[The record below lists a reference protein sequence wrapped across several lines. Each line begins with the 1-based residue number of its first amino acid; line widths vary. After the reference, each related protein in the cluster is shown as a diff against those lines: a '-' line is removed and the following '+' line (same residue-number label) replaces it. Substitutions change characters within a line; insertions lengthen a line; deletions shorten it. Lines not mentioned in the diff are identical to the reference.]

1 MPYPVAAVVG
11 QSAVR
16 RALPLLAVDPGLK
29 GVLISGPPGSS
40 KSLLARSFPSLNREK
55 KFVELPL
62 NVTEDHLLGGLDFE
76 RTLKEGKPVFSMG
89 LLAQA
94 HGGAVCVEDVNL
106 LDAGLAGHLAAALDT
121 GIVQIERE
129 GLSAIVP
136 AGFLL
141 IGTYNPDEGEVAP
154 ALRERVGLLVEANPA
169 TAIDER
175 MEIIRRVAEYEKDP
189 AAFSRSCAEEM
200 ETIRTAIAQA
210 RARLAQIEIA
220 NEDIQRLSEIALS
233 LGVAGNRADLFAVRA
248 ARASAALAGRDAVS
262 EDDMIAAIQL
272 VLIPRATVI
281 PQTQRPT
288 QDRPDATD
296 SSERQH
302 DEKQGED
309 DGGRQ
314 SALEDLLIQA
324 VDAMPP
330 KEALEVSGQK
340 SGRSASGRRV
350 EAMSME
356 RGRYVRSATRRA
368 SGGKVA
374 VDATLR
380 AAAPFQAARR
390 AGESPHKKRV
400 RITTDDLR
408 YKRFKR
414 RSGMLFIFAVDASG
428 SMALNRMAQAKG
440 ALTRLLQQA
449 YLRRDKVAL
458 LSFRG
463 ERAETLLA
471 PTRSVELAKRLV
483 DAIPSGGATPVA
495 VGLLRALEIARI
507 ARAQGQP
514 QALVVLFTDG
524 RANAG
529 LRAAGAEAIRD
540 ELRQL
545 GARLRTE
552 GVRSVVIDTKSRFLA
567 GGEGKALADLIGG
580 RYVYLPR
587 ADADSV
593 ANAVTSIAREV

>member
-1 MPYPVAAVVG
+1 
-11 QSAVR
+11 
-16 RALPLLAVDPGLK
+16 
-29 GVLISGPPGSS
+29 
-40 KSLLARSFPSLNREK
+40 
-55 KFVELPL
+55 
-62 NVTEDHLLGGLDFE
+62 
-76 RTLKEGKPVFSMG
+76 
-89 LLAQA
+89 
-94 HGGAVCVEDVNL
+94 
-106 LDAGLAGHLAAALDT
+106 
-121 GIVQIERE
+121 
-129 GLSAIVP
+129 
-136 AGFLL
+136 
-141 IGTYNPDEGEVAP
+141 
-154 ALRERVGLLVEANPA
+154 
-169 TAIDER
+169 
-175 MEIIRRVAEYEKDP
+175 
-189 AAFSRSCAEEM
+189 
-200 ETIRTAIAQA
+200 
-210 RARLAQIEIA
+210 
-220 NEDIQRLSEIALS
+220 
-233 LGVAGNRADLFAVRA
+233 
-248 ARASAALAGRDAVS
+248 
-262 EDDMIAAIQL
+262 
-272 VLIPRATVI
+272 
-281 PQTQRPT
+281 
-288 QDRPDATD
+288 
-296 SSERQH
+296 
-302 DEKQGED
+302 
-309 DGGRQ
+309 
-314 SALEDLLIQA
+314 
-324 VDAMPP
+324 MPP
-330 KEALEVSGQK
+330 KEVLEASRQK
-340 SGRSASGRRV
+340 GGRSTSGRRV

-356 RGRYVRSATRRA
+356 RGRYVRSAAHRTP
-368 SGGKVA
+368 GGKVA

-390 AGESPHKKRV
+390 AGESSREKRV
-400 RITTDDLR
+400 KITTDDLR
-408 YKRFKR
+408 YKRFKC

-463 ERAETLLA
+463 EGAKTLLA

-495 VGLLRALEIARI
+495 AGLLRALEIARI

-552 GVRSVVIDTKSRFLA
+552 GIRSVVIDTKSRFLA

-587 ADADSV
+587 ADADLV